1 MLPDLDPVWRAIES
15 RDPRFDGWVFRA
27 VTTTGIYCRPSCAAR
42 TPHREH
48 VRLFATAAAALG
60 AGFRACRRC
69 RPDDSPGS
77 PEWDRRSDL
86 VARAMRLILDG
97 VVDRDGV
104 HGLARRLGYSERHV
118 HRELVDAVG
127 AGPVAVARAQRAET
141 AQILLETT
149 ALPISDVAF
158 AAGFQSVRQF
168 NDMLSEV
175 FGVPPR
181 RLRAGSRRA
190 GRPAASAPLGVRHG
204 LAARPITLRLAYR
217 VPFDA
222 GGLFEFLIPRAIPH
236 IEEVLDGVYRRSLR
250 LPHAAGIVELTPAD
264 GHVRGRFELDDVR
277 DLTPAIRRARALFDL
292 DSDPQS
298 VLDALGPDA
307 VIGPLIRAVPG
318 RRMPGSV
325 DPHELAVRAV
335 LGQQVSLSG
344 AATLAGRLVAEYGE
358 RLERPIGGVSHAFP
372 SATAIAGADAARL
385 PMPQSRARALVRL
398 CEALASGKLVLD
410 PGADPAQA
418 RQRMLE
424 LPGIGP
430 WTAEYVAMRGLHDLD
445 AFLPTDLG
453 IKKALEALGHDGRPA
468 AAAALAERWRPYRS
482 YAAQH
487 LWGRLA
493 AGARP
498 RLNCPN
504 LGIIQ

>member
-1 MLPDLDPVWRAIES
+1 MLPDFDQVWRAIES

-27 VTTTGIYCRPSCAAR
+27 VTTTGIYCRPGCAAR
-42 TPHREH
+42 TPRREH
-48 VRLFATAAAALG
+48 VRLFATAAAARA

-69 RPDDSPGS
+69 RPDASPGS
-77 PEWDRRSDL
+77 PDWDRRSDL
-86 VARAMRLILDG
+86 VARAMRLIVDG

-104 HGLARRLGYSERHV
+104 QGLARRLGYSERHV

-127 AGPVAVARAQRAET
+127 AGPVALARSQRAET

-149 ALPISDVAF
+149 ALPISEVAF

-168 NDMLSEV
+168 NDMIKDV
-175 FGVPPR
+175 FGVAPTL
-181 RLRAGSRRA
+181 LRGASRRA
-190 GRPAASAPLGVRHG
+190 GRAAGAPALGVRRRSAG
-204 LAARPITLRLAYR
+204 SAIALRLAYR

-222 GGLFEFLIPRAIPH
+222 DGLFEFLVPRSIPH
-236 IEEVLDGVYRRSLR
+236 IEEVLGGAYSRSLR
-250 LPHAAGIVELTPAD
+250 LPHGAGVVELTSGR
-264 GHVRGRFELDDVR
+264 GHVRARFDLDDVR
-277 DLTPAIRRARALFDL
+277 DLTAAIHRARALFDL

-298 VLDALGPDA
+298 VIDALGPDP

-344 AATLAGRLVAEYGE
+344 AATLAGRLVLEYGD
-358 RLERPIGGVSHAFP
+358 RLEHEIGAVSHVFP
-372 SATAIAGADAARL
+372 SAAAIAAADPARL
-385 PMPQSRARALVRL
+385 PMPQSRGRALVGM
-398 CEALASGKLVLD
+398 CDALASGKLVLD
-410 PGADPAQA
+410 AGADRA
-418 RQRMLE
+418 RARHQMLA

-430 WTAEYVAMRGLHDLD
+430 WTAEYVAMRALHDPD

-453 IKKALEALGHDGRPA
+453 IKKALESLGHDARPA
-468 AAAALAERWRPYRS
+468 GAAALAEGWRPYRS

-487 LWGRLA
+487 LWGSLA
-493 AGARP
+493 AAR
-498 RLNCPN
+498 RV
-504 LGIIQ
+504 